1 MPASLRYVAGGRD
14 LGSIMD
20 VEQLLRL
27 IFLAAA
33 AFALRTY
40 VRANAPERSETAQV
54 RDDEGNPDGPKS

>member
-1 MPASLRYVAGGRD
+1 MSFRYVAGGQD
-14 LGSIMD
+14 SGTIMD

-40 VRANAPERSETAQV
+40 VRANAPESSETVQR
-54 RDDEGNPDGPKS
+54 RDEESNPDAPNR